1 MISVLCEN
9 GITQVNASGKGGLLL
24 EEGCN
29 VILSLINALGKDHNP
44 ERKRAIGITILA
56 GATGTFM
63 QEQIDGKHDPEKAE
77 PYIESVAKSISTNI
91 ELNED
96 EDKFKKLVLG
106 LLGFDPDEVEPEAD
120 EPEPAEPAQEVPA
133 EGGCDNEQSV

>member
-9 GITQVNASGKGGLLL
+9 GRTQVNASGKGGLLL
-24 EEGCN
+24 EESCN
-29 VILSLINALGKDHNP
+29 VILHLIKSLGKDHNP
-44 ERKRAIGITILA
+44 EKQRAIGITILA

-63 QEQIDGKHDPEKAE
+63 QEQIDGEHDPEKAE

-96 EDKFKKLVLG
+96 EDKFKKFVLD
-106 LLGFDPDEVEPEAD
+106 LLGFDPDEVEPEAG
-120 EPEPAEPAQEVPA
+120 EAEPAEPAQEETTEA
-133 EGGCDNEQSV
+133 ETEKE